1 MASAGSAWERRR
13 VLGLPAVAAGG
24 MLVSSAH
31 ARTPAAV
38 AAPAEEVPPTEDL
51 MREHGI
57 LKRVL
62 LIYQEAER
70 RLRNGTRL
78 PPEALHDSA
87 DIIRTFIEQYHE
99 HLEET
104 FVFPRL
110 RKAGKLVDTVQV
122 LKTQHDK
129 GRILTGRILA
139 GATAQGL
146 ADARTRDR
154 VIGAM
159 RSFDRMYSPHEARE
173 DTVVF
178 PTFRDIMPA
187 REFAEMGERFEDEEH
202 RRFGAAGFTGVVD
215 RVAGI
220 EKELGI
226 YDLTQFTPHV

>member
-1 MASAGSAWERRR
+1 MARIESVWERRR
-13 VLGLPAVAAGG
+13 LLRLSAVTAGG
-24 MLVSSAH
+24 VLVSAGG
-31 ARTPAAV
+31 ARTAAV

-51 MREHGI
+51 MREHGV
-57 LKRVL
+57 LKRIL

-70 RLRNGTRL
+70 RLRAGTRL

-99 HLEET
+99 HLEER

-110 RKAGKLVDTVQV
+110 RKAGKLVGTVSV
-122 LKTQHDK
+122 LTTQHDK
-129 GRILTGRILA
+129 GRILTRRILA

-226 YDLTQFTPHV
+226 YDLSRFTPRV